1 MQPQRSPTIYKQ
13 SENTQQKNSPK
24 QLLQFLQS
32 HYASFLEGQQEEIKK
47 EKQTKI
53 CKCRP

>member
-32 HYASFLEGQQEEIKK
+32 HYASFLEGQQEKIKK